1 MHRTSSASRCGVR
14 GIALWGVRSIM
25 SDAIEKVVGH
35 YAANTFIESMAMN
48 SRNIVR
54 LTEQLSVLCGMEAHC
69 HLSNNANRLSVRIDF
84 NVY

>member
-1 MHRTSSASRCGVR
+1 M
-14 GIALWGVRSIM
+14 M

-54 LTEQLSVLCGMEAHC
+54 HRVT
-69 HLSNNANRLSVRIDF
+69 
-84 NVY
+84 

>member
-1 MHRTSSASRCGVR
+1 MHRTSSASRRGVR
-14 GIALWGVRSIM
+14 GIALWGVRSMM

-54 LTEQLSVLCGMEAHC
+54 HTEYLSV
-69 HLSNNANRLSVRIDF
+69 
-84 NVY
+84 